1 MPEDELEPVET
12 SLEIDEGVADVERV
26 NAVSDPQ
33 VIDEN
38 EPEFLSSDTE
48 YEVTLDDGRVV
59 ASDMY
64 GNPLEPVDDEPEPE
78 PVVETPKP
86 VQEFHSPY
94 TNSQLTQAD
103 IAEAE
108 ALGVDPQVLGLIDRI
123 ADRRAMQAISAQEQQ
138 RAAAR
143 QIGISQEA
151 LDEFAP
157 AMRQYESMVPAN
169 VRGTKEGAVTA
180 LLMAAG
186 AEAMKTGDLG
196 AVLQRMIPQVQQ
208 QVQTPAPVRKT
219 PDITPAQRSTTPRAS
234 SATVAPARTKPR
246 DAANASFGN
255 WGADGDIVSMLQ
267 RERNNSKM

>member
-1 MPEDELEPVET
+1 MEDEIEQGATGLIE
-12 SLEIDEGVADVERV
+12 DEGAADVERV
-26 NAVSDPQ
+26 EAVSDPQ
-33 VIDEN
+33 VVDEN
-38 EPEFLSSDTE
+38 EPEYLSPDQE
-48 YEVTLDDGRVV
+48 YEVELEDGRVV

-64 GNPLEPVDDEPEPE
+64 GNPLEPVDSPEPE
-78 PVVETPKP
+78 PVAETPKP
-86 VQEFHSPY
+86 APEFHSPY
-94 TNSQLTQAD
+94 TNSQLSQAD

-108 ALGVDPQVLGLIDRI
+108 ALGVDPAVLGLIDRI

-157 AMRQYESMVPAN
+157 AMRQYEAMVPAN

-196 AVLQRMIPQVQQ
+196 AVLQRMIPQVQAPAAPA
-208 QVQTPAPVRKT
+208 QVRRT

-234 SATVAPARTKPR
+234 SATVAPSRVRPK

>member
-1 MPEDELEPVET
+1 MEDEIEQEAIGLVE
-12 SLEIDEGVADVERV
+12 DEGAADAARIEAVGQPEIVDDNEPITLTPDVE
-26 NAVSDPQ
+26 
-33 VIDEN
+33 
-38 EPEFLSSDTE
+38 
-48 YEVTLDDGRVV
+48 YEMELEDGTVV
-59 ASDMY
+59 ACDMY
-64 GNPLEPVDDEPEPE
+64 GNRVDPESVTEEPVAEPEPAR
-78 PVVETPKP
+78 PA
-86 VQEFHSPY
+86 QEFHSPY
-94 TNSQLTQAD
+94 VNTQLSQAD

-108 ALGVDPQVLGLIDRI
+108 QLGIDPQLLGLIDRI

-186 AEAMKTGDLG
+186 AEAIKTGDLG
-196 AVLQRMIPQVQQ
+196 AVLQRMIPKAQAPAQ
-208 QVQTPAPVRKT
+208 PAPVRKT

-234 SATVAPARTKPR
+234 SATVAPARVRGPK
-246 DAANASFGN
+246 DAANESFSG
-255 WGADGDIVSMLQ
+255 WGVGGDVVSILQ
-267 RERNNSKM
+267 RERKTSRL

>member
-1 MPEDELEPVET
+1 MPEDEQEPVET
-12 SLEIDEGVADVERV
+12 SLEIDEGAADVDRV

-33 VIDEN
+33 VVDED
-38 EPEFLSSDTE
+38 EPEYLSPDQE
-48 YEVTLDDGRVV
+48 YEVELEDGRVV

-64 GNPLEPVDDEPEPE
+64 GNPLEPIDAPEPE
-78 PVVETPKP
+78 PVAETPKP
-86 VQEFHSPY
+86 APEFHSPY

-108 ALGVDPQVLGLIDRI
+108 TLGVDPAVLGLIDRI

-208 QVQTPAPVRKT
+208 QAPAPVRKT
-219 PDITPAQRSTTPRAS
+219 PDLTLAQRTTHPRPGSGAI
-234 SATVAPARTKPR
+234 APSRARPK
-246 DAANASFGN
+246 DAANASFAN
-255 WGADGDIVSMLQ
+255 WGADGDIVSILQ